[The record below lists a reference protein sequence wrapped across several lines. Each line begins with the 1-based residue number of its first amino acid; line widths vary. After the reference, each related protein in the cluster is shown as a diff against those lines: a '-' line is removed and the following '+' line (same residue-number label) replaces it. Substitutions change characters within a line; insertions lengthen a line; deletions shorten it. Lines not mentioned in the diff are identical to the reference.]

1 MRGDETIFRSMRSLG
16 PMKNGNS
23 EKQGRWTAESLRNT
37 LFPYRFRFS
46 TEKDLQ
52 DGIESVLVSGNISY
66 QREVHLGSSDRPDFM
81 VGGVAVEVKIAGSLS
96 ALVRQIF
103 RYAKYQQ
110 VESILVIG
118 SPSWIPKI
126 VTELNGKP
134 VCSIYLLGSLL

>member
-1 MRGDETIFRSMRSLG
+1 MESE
-16 PMKNGNS
+16 NS
-23 EKQGRWTAESLRNT
+23 EKPGLWMAESLRNV
-37 LFPYRFRFS
+37 LLPYRFRFS
-46 TEKDLQ
+46 TEKELQ
-52 DGIESVLVSGNISY
+52 DGIESVLVSRNISY

-81 VGGVAVEVKIAGSLS
+81 VGGIAVEVKIAGSLS

-103 RYAKYQQ
+103 RYAEYRR
-110 VESILVIG
+110 VESILVVG